1 MTSLGKSRRCNHT
14 NGRRKRSSKE
24 CLNYVKRRSN
34 RLCVALIQK
43 EERKDKVRDKK
54 RFSPGKML
62 FRKKLDITCLS
73 VI

>member
-1 MTSLGKSRRCNHT
+1 MTSL
-14 NGRRKRSSKE
+14 
-24 CLNYVKRRSN
+24 NYAKRRSN

-43 EERKDKVRDKK
+43 EERKDEVRDKK